1 MKMREVVFA
10 KCLTAEAYSLELIKN
25 NKRKTNI
32 IVLILTNWVY
42 KNDIIHSCCR
52 ALGNK

>member
-1 MKMREVVFA
+1 MKMRENGLA
-10 KCLTAEAYSLELIKN
+10 KCLSVEAYSLELIKN

-32 IVLILTNWVY
+32 FVLILTNWVY